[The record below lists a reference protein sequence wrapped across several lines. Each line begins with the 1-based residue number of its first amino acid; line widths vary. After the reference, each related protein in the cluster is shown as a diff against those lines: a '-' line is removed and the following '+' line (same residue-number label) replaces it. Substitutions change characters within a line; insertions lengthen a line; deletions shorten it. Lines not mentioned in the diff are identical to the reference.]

1 MELVD
6 RNAIYA
12 ANREIA
18 EMGKE
23 KEGGGRGSQV
33 DDIEAVNYTLS
44 FLPTSR
50 S

>member
-23 KEGGGRGSQV
+23 KEGGGAGK
-33 DDIEAVNYTLS
+33 
-44 FLPTSR
+44 PGG
-50 S
+50 